1 MVVRKETQQTGV
13 IVNQSAQRHVS
24 RGLRALSSILA
35 MVLTMALMLLYA
47 PTPSARAMES
57 TTSAE
62 STDGML
68 SINSS
73 TAVLTDTSGYHLN
86 ATVTNTTG
94 QEIPAGTLTLAMN
107 AFYTFVSRNDIQD
120 WSEGNGRIPTPQSVG
135 QADVPALQPGASAN
149 VSIDADAHQE
159 SLAAINSWGPKP
171 VLLSYSA
178 NGTPLAQSHTFV
190 TRTGAGLHTPSTP
203 ALHITVA
210 QPLAANG
217 WTTDSKLLGQLVD
230 EGGISSS
237 KLAKIAM
244 PSKDD
249 DARLSFLLGNYITLT
264 NLTERE
270 AQRIIDLHIS
280 PINVSVHTTDP
291 QLHCTMLGNKN
302 AERSLDYIQAFCKAG
317 IVMNGQIVICPGW
330 NDGDQLRRTLRD
342 LTDWEFSSCSLVPV
356 GITKYRKGLAKLR
369 PVDADCAREIIAIAE
384 EFGQENLRRFGTRRF
399 FCADE
404 LYLRAGLPLPQ
415 EDYYDG
421 YRQLENGV
429 GMLRSLEQDF
439 LSAMRLEDPA
449 AAPSPFTIATGT
461 AAAPFLRG
469 LLEQAKAYFPRLE
482 GQVIAVEND
491 FFGHTID
498 VAGLLTGQDLSAQLQ
513 RVPSLGRVLLPLHM
527 LRHGETVF
535 LDDYTVARLADELGC
550 PVQIVGIDGG
560 DLLDAM
566 LDASSTVS

>member
-1 MVVRKETQQTGV
+1 MSTV
-13 IVNQSAQRHVS
+13 ITSVDHRSPAQR
-24 RGLRALSSILA
+24 
-35 MVLTMALMLLYA
+35 
-47 PTPSARAMES
+47 
-57 TTSAE
+57 
-62 STDGML
+62 
-68 SINSS
+68 
-73 TAVLTDTSGYHLN
+73 
-86 ATVTNTTG
+86 
-94 QEIPAGTLTLAMN
+94 AG
-107 AFYTFVSRNDIQD
+107 VR
-120 WSEGNGRIPTPQSVG
+120 
-135 QADVPALQPGASAN
+135 PG
-149 VSIDADAHQE
+149 E
-159 SLAAINSWGPKP
+159 
-171 VLLSYSA
+171 
-178 NGTPLAQSHTFV
+178 
-190 TRTGAGLHTPSTP
+190 
-203 ALHITVA
+203 
-210 QPLAANG
+210 
-217 WTTDSKLLGQLVD
+217 KLLTINGHEIVD
-230 EGGISSS
+230 VLDYRFYGYDAKCRLELLEPNGSVRNVQIKKEEGLDLG
-237 KLAKIAM
+237 LNFDTYLMDEMRCCANHCVFCFVDQM
-244 PSKDD
+244 PPGMRQTLYFKDD
-249 DARLSFLLGNYITLT
+249 DARLSFLQGNYITLT

-270 AQRIIDLHIS
+270 AQRIIDLRIS

-302 AERSLDYIQAFCKAG
+302 AVRSLEYMRRFCEAG

-342 LTDWEFSSCSLVPV
+342 LTEWQFSSCSLVPV
-356 GITKYRKGLAKLR
+356 GITKYRQGLAKLR
-369 PVDADCAREIIAIAE
+369 PVSPEDARDIIAIAE

-415 EDYYDG
+415 EDYYEG

-439 LSAMRLEDPA
+439 LSAMGLEEPD

-469 LLEQAKAYFPRLE
+469 LLEQAKAYFPKLE

-535 LDDYTVARLADELGC
+535 LDDYTVTRLADELGC

-566 LDASSTVS
+566 LEKEV

>member
-1 MVVRKETQQTGV
+1 MSTIITAIDRHSPAERAGIQVGEQLLTINGHPIVDVLDYRFYGYDPLSHVELKTAAGDVRAVTVRKAEGQDLGLNFDTYLMDEMRSCANHCIFCFVDQMPPGMRQT
-13 IVNQSAQRHVS
+13 
-24 RGLRALSSILA
+24 
-35 MVLTMALMLLYA
+35 LY
-47 PTPSARAMES
+47 
-57 TTSAE
+57 
-62 STDGML
+62 
-68 SINSS
+68 
-73 TAVLTDTSGYHLN
+73 
-86 ATVTNTTG
+86 
-94 QEIPAGTLTLAMN
+94 
-107 AFYTFVSRNDIQD
+107 F
-120 WSEGNGRIPTPQSVG
+120 
-135 QADVPALQPGASAN
+135 
-149 VSIDADAHQE
+149 
-159 SLAAINSWGPKP
+159 
-171 VLLSYSA
+171 
-178 NGTPLAQSHTFV
+178 
-190 TRTGAGLHTPSTP
+190 
-203 ALHITVA
+203 
-210 QPLAANG
+210 
-217 WTTDSKLLGQLVD
+217 
-230 EGGISSS
+230 
-237 KLAKIAM
+237 
-244 PSKDD
+244 KDD

-302 AERSLDYIQAFCKAG
+302 AERSLDYIRAFCRAG
-317 IVMNGQIVICPGW
+317 IVMNGQIVVCPGW

-342 LTDWEFSSCSLVPV
+342 LTDWEFSSCSIVPV

-369 PVDADCAREIIAIAE
+369 PVDRGCAREILAIAE
-384 EFGQENLRRFGTRRF
+384 EYGQENLRRFGTRRF

-404 LYLRAGLPLPQ
+404 LFLRAQLPLPQ
-415 EDYYDG
+415 EDYYEG

-439 LSAMRLEDPA
+439 LSAMQLEEPD

-469 LLEQAKAYFPRLE
+469 LVAQAQAYFPHLR

-513 RVPSLGRVLLPLHM
+513 RVPFLGRVLLPLHM

-535 LDDYTVARLADELGC
+535 LDDYTVVRLADELGC

-566 LDASSTVS
+566 LEKEV